1 MVLDFLPDL
10 RHNVYRMK
18 VDSILG
24 HTMKVGSLYELHPA
38 FTGLPRLSLPT
49 VRERWGKPALYLGE
63 DPIHRSDGVTVV
75 NHKFLVGGTVL
86 LADRTFLSSLRE
98 INNEN

>member
-1 MVLDFLPDL
+1 
-10 RHNVYRMK
+10 
-18 VDSILG
+18 
-24 HTMKVGSLYELHPA
+24 MKVGSLYELHPA
-38 FTGLPRLSLPT
+38 FTGLRNVSK
-49 VRERWGKPALYLGE
+49 RWGKPALYLGK

-86 LADRTFLSSLRE
+86 LADRTFLNSLRE

>member
-1 MVLDFLPDL
+1 
-10 RHNVYRMK
+10 
-18 VDSILG
+18 
-24 HTMKVGSLYELHPA
+24 MKVGRLYELHAA
-38 FTGLPRLSLPT
+38 FTGLRT

>member
-1 MVLDFLPDL
+1 LVLDFLPDL

-24 HTMKVGSLYELHPA
+24 HTMKVGSLYELIYNVHL
-38 FTGLPRLSLPT
+38 TGES
-49 VRERWGKPALYLGE
+49 RERWRKPALYLGE

-75 NHKFLVGGTVL
+75 NHKFLVGGAVL
-86 LADRTFLSSLRE
+86 LADRSFLTSLRE
-98 INNEN
+98 IENEN